1 MKAVLCA
8 RYGPSEVLELKQ
20 VEMPPVPDNQIL
32 IRVAATAVNSADWR
46 LRKADPF
53 GVRLFFGLT
62 RPKRKILGGVLSG
75 RVEAIGKDV
84 KERTKGSCQ
93 RGFRGGRDGGNSA
106 CKTLW
111 GPRHGCLQHGK
122 PPNGKSVGG
131 RPGNRLHQG
140 RFY

>member
-8 RYGPSEVLELKQ
+8 RYGPPEVLELKQ
-20 VEMPPVPDNQIL
+20 VEMPPVQDNQIL

-62 RPKRKILGGVLSG
+62 RPNRSILGGVLSG

-84 KERTKGSCQ
+84 KRFKVGDEVFGSTGM
-93 RGFRGGRDGGNSA
+93 GFGAYAECCSCAWAG
-106 CKTLW
+106 
-111 GPRHGCLQHGK
+111 
-122 PPNGKSVGG
+122 
-131 RPGNRLHQG
+131 
-140 RFY
+140 